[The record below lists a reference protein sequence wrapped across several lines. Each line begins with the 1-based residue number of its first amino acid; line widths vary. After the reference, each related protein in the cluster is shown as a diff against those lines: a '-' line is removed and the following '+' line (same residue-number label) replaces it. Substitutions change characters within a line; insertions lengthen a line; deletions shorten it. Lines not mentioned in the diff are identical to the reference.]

1 MLTKTSSSPILDQT
15 LTLIAHHA
23 SDIFRGMRNFTILV
37 IEDEQDIRDLISFQL
52 KSEGHDVLA
61 TESVDKAISLVETTP
76 KIDLFIIDWML
87 PGIMS
92 GLEFTKK
99 LRGQKKFLDTP
110 IIMITAL
117 TQPDN
122 IVSALDAGADDY
134 ITKPFD
140 LNVLQ
145 ARVRVQLRNLD
156 KTSDVLDDP
165 LDFGDLRLELSKCRV
180 TVSGDE
186 VQLTS
191 TEFKILS
198 LLASRPGH
206 VFTREQFINNIQG
219 ENIFVTGR
227 TIDTHIAGLRK
238 KMGSTANMIETIRG
252 IGYRFK
258 DLL

>member
-1 MLTKTSSSPILDQT
+1 MSK
-15 LTLIAHHA
+15 
-23 SDIFRGMRNFTILV
+23 FNILV
-37 IEDEQDIRDLISFQL
+37 VEDEKDIRDLISFQL
-52 KSEGHDVLA
+52 SSEGHQIHQA
-61 TESVDKAISLVETTP
+61 ESVDKALQLIDSVERV
-76 KIDLFIIDWML
+76 DLFIIDWML

-92 GLEFTKK
+92 GLEFTKN
-99 LRGQKKFLDTP
+99 LRGQKKFLKTP
-110 IIMITAL
+110 VIIITAL

-122 IVSALDAGADDY
+122 IVAALDAGADDY

-140 LNVLQ
+140 LSVLQ
-145 ARVRVQLRNLD
+145 ARVRVQLRNLE
-156 KTSDVLDDP
+156 KNQELNSDVL
-165 LDFGDLRLELSKCRV
+165 LYGSMKIEVNKCRV
-180 TVSGDE
+180 WVKNEE

-227 TIDTHIAGLRK
+227 TIDTHMAGLRK
-238 KMGSTANMIETIRG
+238 KIGEAANLIETIRG

-258 DLL
+258 DVV

>member
-1 MLTKTSSSPILDQT
+1 MNNS
-15 LTLIAHHA
+15 
-23 SDIFRGMRNFTILV
+23 TILV

-52 KSEGHDVLA
+52 KSEGHNVILA
-61 TESVDKAISLVETTP
+61 ESVDKAITIVERP
-76 KIDLFIIDWML
+76 EHIDLFIIDWML

-99 LRGQKKFLDTP
+99 LRAQKQYSDTP

-122 IVSALDAGADDY
+122 IVAALDAGADDY

-145 ARVRVQLRNLD
+145 ARVRVQLRNSD
-156 KTSDVLDDP
+156 KSGKPEEDN
-165 LDFGDLRLELSKCRV
+165 LDFGLMKIEVSKCRV
-180 TVSGDE
+180 LVEKDE
-186 VQLTS
+186 VFLTS

-198 LLASRPGH
+198 MLAQKPGH

-238 KMGSTANMIETIRG
+238 KIGPASNMIETIRG

-258 DLL
+258 NIT

>member
-1 MLTKTSSSPILDQT
+1 MKNS
-15 LTLIAHHA
+15 
-23 SDIFRGMRNFTILV
+23 TIVV

-52 KSEGHDVLA
+52 KSEGHEVIA
-61 TESVDKAISLVETTP
+61 AESVDKAVSAVERAQD
-76 KIDLFIIDWML
+76 IDLFIIDWML
-87 PGIMS
+87 PGVMS

-99 LRGQKKFLDTP
+99 LRAQKKYAETP
-110 IIMITAL
+110 IVMITAL

-122 IVSALDAGADDY
+122 IVAALDAGADDY

-145 ARVRVQLRNLD
+145 ARVRVQLRNVD
-156 KTSDVLDDP
+156 RIEKSPDDI
-165 LDFGDLRLELSKCRV
+165 LDFGLMKIEVSKCRV
-180 TVSGDE
+180 LVERIEVS
-186 VQLTS
+186 LTS

-198 LLASRPGH
+198 MLASKPGH

-238 KMGSTANMIETIRG
+238 KLGDAANMIETIRG

-258 DLL
+258 DVI

>member
-1 MLTKTSSSPILDQT
+1 MKN
-15 LTLIAHHA
+15 A
-23 SDIFRGMRNFTILV
+23 TILV

-52 KSEGHDVLA
+52 KSEGHNVLIA
-61 TESVDKAISLVETTP
+61 ESVDKAIGIVERP
-76 KIDLFIIDWML
+76 EKIDLFIIDWML

-99 LRGQKKFLDTP
+99 LRAQKNYKETP
-110 IIMITAL
+110 IVMITAL
-117 TQPDN
+117 TQPEN
-122 IVSALDAGADDY
+122 IVAALDAGADDY

-140 LNVLQ
+140 LKVLE
-145 ARVRVQLRNLD
+145 ARVRVQLRELS
-156 KTSDVLDDP
+156 KETKGDDDT
-165 LDFGDLRLELSKCRV
+165 LDFGMMTIEVSKCRV
-180 TVSGDE
+180 MVEEDE
-186 VQLTS
+186 INLTS

-198 LLASRPGH
+198 MLAQKPGH

-238 KMGSTANMIETIRG
+238 KIGPAANMIETIRG

-258 DLL
+258 DGI

>member
-1 MLTKTSSSPILDQT
+1 MKNS
-15 LTLIAHHA
+15 
-23 SDIFRGMRNFTILV
+23 TILV

-52 KSEGHDVLA
+52 KAEGHNVIL
-61 TESVDKAISLVETTP
+61 TESVDKAISIVEGP
-76 KIDLFIIDWML
+76 EKIDLFIIDWML

-99 LRGQKKFLDTP
+99 LRGQKNYNETP

-122 IVSALDAGADDY
+122 IVAALDAGADDY

-156 KTSDVLDDP
+156 KSEQAKEDI
-165 LDFGDLRLELSKCRV
+165 LDFGLMKIEVTKCRV
-180 TVSGDE
+180 TVE
-186 VQLTS
+186 KEEAQLTS

-198 LLASRPGH
+198 MLAQKPGH

-219 ENIFVTGR
+219 GNIFVTGR

-238 KMGSTANMIETIRG
+238 KIGPAANMIETIRG

-258 DLL
+258 DVI

>member
-1 MLTKTSSSPILDQT
+1 MKNAQ
-15 LTLIAHHA
+15 
-23 SDIFRGMRNFTILV
+23 ILV

-52 KSEGHDVLA
+52 KSEGHQVISV
-61 TESVDKAISLVETTP
+61 ESADKAVSVIERGE

-87 PGIMS
+87 PGSMN

-99 LRGQKKFLDTP
+99 LKAHKDYKNHP
-110 IIMITAL
+110 IMMITAL

-122 IVSALDAGADDY
+122 IVAGLDAGADDY

-145 ARVRVQLRNLD
+145 ARVRVQLRTTPSLSKPQAED
-156 KTSDVLDDP
+156 SLEY
-165 LDFGDLRLELSKCRV
+165 GALRIQVSKCRV
-180 TVSGDE
+180 FISGEE
-186 VQLTS
+186 VILTS
-191 TEFKILS
+191 TEFKIL
-198 LLASRPGH
+198 LMLAQKPGH

-238 KMGSTANMIETIRG
+238 KLGTAANMIETIRG

-258 DLL
+258 DVI

>member
-1 MLTKTSSSPILDQT
+1 MK
-15 LTLIAHHA
+15 
-23 SDIFRGMRNFTILV
+23 NFTILV

-52 KSEGHDVLA
+52 KSEGHQVITADSIDKVVTILEN
-61 TESVDKAISLVETTP
+61 TE

-87 PGIMS
+87 PGVMS

-99 LRGQKKFLDTP
+99 LRAQKKYASTP
-110 IIMITAL
+110 VIMITAL
-117 TQPDN
+117 TQPEN
-122 IVSALDAGADDY
+122 IVAALDAGADDY
-134 ITKPFD
+134 MTKPFD

-145 ARVRVQLRNLD
+145 ARVRVQLRNAD
-156 KTSDVLDDP
+156 KNDDQIKDVLDFN
-165 LDFGDLRLELSKCRV
+165 LIKIELNKCRV
-180 TVSGDE
+180 TVANED

-198 LLASRPGH
+198 ILASKPGH

-219 ENIFVTGR
+219 ESIYVTGR

-238 KMGSTANMIETIRG
+238 KIGEASNMIETIRG

-258 DLL
+258 DVI

>member
-1 MLTKTSSSPILDQT
+1 MS
-15 LTLIAHHA
+15 
-23 SDIFRGMRNFTILV
+23 NFHILV

-52 KSEGHDVLA
+52 KSEGHAVSTA
-61 TESVDKAISLVETTP
+61 ESADKAVSIIENGP

-87 PGIMS
+87 PGSMN
-92 GLEFTKK
+92 GLELTKK
-99 LRGQKKFLDTP
+99 LRSHKLHKETP
-110 IIMITAL
+110 MIMLTAL

-122 IVSALDAGADDY
+122 IVAGLDAGADDY

-145 ARVRVQLRNLD
+145 ARVRVQLRDHAHLKSN
-156 KTSDVLDDP
+156 SQDVIEFEHLKI
-165 LDFGDLRLELSKCRV
+165 EITKCRV
-180 TVSGDE
+180 FIDQEEIS
-186 VQLTS
+186 LTS
-191 TEFKILS
+191 TEFKILTM
-198 LLASRPGH
+198 LVQKPGH

-238 KMGSTANMIETIRG
+238 KLAVAADMIETIRG

-258 DLL
+258 DVV

>member
-1 MLTKTSSSPILDQT
+1 MKE
-15 LTLIAHHA
+15 A
-23 SDIFRGMRNFTILV
+23 TILL

-52 KSEGHDVLA
+52 KAEGHKIIA
-61 TESVDKAISLVETTP
+61 SESADKAVTHLEKGE

-87 PGIMS
+87 PGSMN

-99 LRGQKKFLDTP
+99 LRAQKIYKDTP
-110 IIMITAL
+110 VMMITAL
-117 TQPDN
+117 TQPEN
-122 IVSALDAGADDY
+122 IVAGLDAGADDY

-145 ARVRVQLRNLD
+145 ARVRVQLRDLLNTAKPGGDL
-156 KTSDVLDDP
+156 
-165 LDFGDLRLELSKCRV
+165 LDFDLLKIEQTKCRV
-180 TVSGDE
+180 FVENEE
-186 VQLTS
+186 VPLTS
-191 TEFKILS
+191 TEFKILL
-198 LLASRPGH
+198 LLAQKPGH

-238 KMGSTANMIETIRG
+238 KIGTAANMIETIRG

-258 DLL
+258 DTV

>member
-1 MLTKTSSSPILDQT
+1 MK
-15 LTLIAHHA
+15 
-23 SDIFRGMRNFTILV
+23 NFTILV

-52 KSEGHDVLA
+52 KSEGHEVIACD
-61 TESVDKAISLVETTP
+61 SVDKAISIVERTEQ
-76 KIDLFIIDWML
+76 IDLFIIDWML
-87 PGIMS
+87 PGVMS

-99 LRGQKKFLDTP
+99 LRSQKKFTETP
-110 IIMITAL
+110 VIMVTAL

-122 IVSALDAGADDY
+122 IVAALDAGADDY

-145 ARVRVQLRNLD
+145 ARVRVQLRSMEKVE
-156 KTSDVLDDP
+156 KTDDDTI
-165 LDFGDLRLELSKCRV
+165 DFGELKIELNKCKV
-180 TVSGDE
+180 TVEKEE

-191 TEFKILS
+191 TEYKILS
-198 LLASRPGH
+198 MLAQKPGH

-238 KMGSTANMIETIRG
+238 KIGSAANMIETIRG

-258 DLL
+258 DLT

>member
-1 MLTKTSSSPILDQT
+1 MKN
-15 LTLIAHHA
+15 A
-23 SDIFRGMRNFTILV
+23 TILV

-52 KSEGHDVLA
+52 KAEGHEVIVTD
-61 TESVDKAISLVETTP
+61 SVDKAITVVEKPET
-76 KIDLFIIDWML
+76 IDLFIVDWML
-87 PGIMS
+87 PGVMN

-99 LRGQKKFLDTP
+99 IRGMKKYADAP
-110 IIMITAL
+110 VIMITAL
-117 TQPDN
+117 SQPDN

-145 ARVRVQLRNLD
+145 ARVRVQLRNVE
-156 KTSDVLDDP
+156 KSPEAQSDL
-165 LDFGDLRLELSKCRV
+165 LDFGLLKIEVSKCRV
-180 TVSGDE
+180 FVNSEE

-198 LLASRPGH
+198 MLAQKPGH

-219 ENIFVTGR
+219 ESIFVTGR

-238 KMGSTANMIETIRG
+238 KIGDAANMIETIRG

-258 DLL
+258 DSI